1 MRLDD
6 VARGVV
12 LPLDVLD
19 GDIDPELMPLELEEL
34 PLAPDVVLDEP
45 LDVSDADPLDV
56 PDVVPPV
63 LLEPLVDGL
72 VDVDGLLIDD
82 PLVEDPLDD
91 EPLDDGLLV
100 DGLLRFTSPLD
111 VPVVVPLCAL
121 PVVGVQGAE
130 LIPVPDVE
138 EVVPEDIPEVALIPL
153 VLPLALAVVL
163 PAAPVPLVPA
173 LVDDGVPVPFAPLV
187 LFRPVKR

>member
-1 MRLDD
+1 MRFDD

-45 LDVSDADPLDV
+45 LDMSDADPLDV

-63 LLEPLVDGL
+63 LLDPLVDGL

-91 EPLDDGLLV
+91 EPLVDGLLDDGLLV

-121 PVVGVQGAE
+121 PVVGVHGAE

-138 EVVPEDIPEVALIPL
+138 EVVPEVIPEVALIPL
-153 VLPLALAVVL
+153 VLPVALPVVL
-163 PAAPVPLVPA
+163 AAVPVPLVPA

-187 LFRPVKR
+187 LF

>member
-1 MRLDD
+1 MRFED

-45 LDVSDADPLDV
+45 LDEPLDVSDADPLDV

-63 LLEPLVDGL
+63 LLDPLVDGL
-72 VDVDGLLIDD
+72 VDVDGLLID
-82 PLVEDPLDD
+82 

-100 DGLLRFTSPLD
+100 EDPLVDEPLVDGLLVDGLVRFTSPLD

-138 EVVPEDIPEVALIPL
+138 EVVPEDTP
-153 VLPLALAVVL
+153 VVL
-163 PAAPVPLVPA
+163 PVVPVVPADAPVDEV
-173 LVDDGVPVPFAPLV
+173 VPVPFAPFV
-187 LFRPVKR
+187 LFRSLKR